1 MPNVLVL
8 SSHVASSRVGGKVA
22 VTILE
27 NAGVDTIFCP
37 TVTLGRHPGLG
48 VPGGAAISDEA
59 FASMLEGVEANG
71 GFENLD
77 AVLTG
82 YFATPGQVTI
92 AAEAIRK
99 VRKLN
104 EKSIIAVDPII
115 GDEGRLYVPETVARA
130 VRDQLLPLADFVTPN
145 AFELGWLTR
154 LEVTDADSAR
164 RAVQKLGKAALVS
177 SIPAGDE
184 IGVMYEDFSEMRLR
198 THPRFDTSPKGAGDV
213 LTAEFLLNR
222 IAGAPTD
229 VALHHAVLMVYDA
242 ILKSREWDY
251 GHLPLPRQKAG
262 PIHPD
267 ATIAGR
273 MQQHHRVGDNA
284 RWVLGLDGC
293 RGGWIGV
300 WYDIHGHASP
310 HHQFF
315 TRLDQILMEAALPEI
330 IAIDIP
336 IGLPDIARRGGRDC
350 EREARA
356 RLKGKTSSVFS
367 APSRKA
373 LSAKTYE
380 NACLINAVDDGPKLS
395 QQSFHL
401 FPKMRE
407 ADAFIASSLGPRVY
421 ETHPEL
427 AFAVLDRGPI
437 PESKRT
443 PEGRKA
449 RLTALRKLGFPV
461 SVIDP
466 HAYPASKVAP
476 DDLVDAAVCAVV
488 AQRIANGQHLTLPG
502 DPPQDGHGITMAIHA

>member
-1 MPNVLVL
+1 M
-8 SSHVASSRVGGKVA
+8 GGKVA

-27 NAGVDTIFCP
+27 NAGVDTVFCP
-37 TVTLGRHPGLG
+37 TVTMGRHPGLG
-48 VPGGAAISDEA
+48 PPGGGAVPDEI
-59 FASMLEGVEANG
+59 FAGMLQGVEDNG
-71 GFENLD
+71 CLENID

-82 YFATPGQVTI
+82 YFATPGQVEI
-92 AAEAIRK
+92 AAETIRK
-99 VRKLN
+99 VRELN
-104 EKSIIAVDPII
+104 DNPIIAVDPII
-115 GDEGRLYVPETVARA
+115 GDEGRLYVSESVARA
-130 VRDQLLPLADFVTPN
+130 IRDHLLPLADFVTPN

-154 LEVTDADSAR
+154 REVTDADSAR
-164 RAVQKLGKAALVS
+164 RAVQKLGKPALVS

-184 IGVMYEDFSEMRLR
+184 ISVMYEDFSELRLR
-198 THPRFDTSPKGAGDV
+198 THPRFDKSPKGAGDV

-267 ATIAGR
+267 AAIAGR
-273 MQQHHRVGDNA
+273 MHTHHRVGEDSC
-284 RWVLGLDGC
+284 WVLGVDGC

-300 WYDIHGHASP
+300 WYDIHGHATP
-310 HHQFF
+310 RHQFF
-315 TRLDQILMEAALPEI
+315 SRLDRILMEAIPPDI

-336 IGLPDIARRGGRDC
+336 IGFPDQARRGGRDC

-373 LSAKTYE
+373 LSATTYE
-380 NACLINAVDDGPKLS
+380 DACLINALDDGPKLS
-395 QQSFHL
+395 QQSFQL

-407 ADAFIASSLGPRVY
+407 ADAFVASSLGPRVY

-437 PESKRT
+437 LENKRT

-449 RLTALRKLGFPV
+449 RLTALRKLNFPV

-466 HAYPASKVAP
+466 HAYPHSKVAP
-476 DDLVDAAVCAVV
+476 DDLVDAAICAVV

-502 DPPQDGHGITMAIHA
+502 DPPLDSYGNRMAIHA